1 MIFCLGMRGSRA
13 SATTTSRRSTCFTVS
28 AATVGL
34 GCDCCRSDGR
44 PLLRTDPQ
52 EVTEHIG
59 PTSIVAHS
67 QYWTFD
73 HDENQDNICIEMLDY
88 NFVREKMGENP
99 DLEERDR
106 RFDAAV
112 AGTGWPL
119 VKQVKVCV
127 PAGSVIL
134 VSAQQSSLLRRLPK
148 SV

>member
-1 MIFCLGMRGSRA
+1 
-13 SATTTSRRSTCFTVS
+13 
-28 AATVGL
+28 
-34 GCDCCRSDGR
+34 
-44 PLLRTDPQ
+44 
-52 EVTEHIG
+52 
-59 PTSIVAHS
+59 
-67 QYWTFD
+67 
-73 HDENQDNICIEMLDY
+73 MLDY

-134 VSAQQSSLLRRLPK
+134 VSAQQLPSSSYSVVRLKEAACAADEPQLLSSGSAAEGRSGGLAGPRPLHVAALALPNHGAGAGAGRCPRRG
-148 SV
+148 

>member
-1 MIFCLGMRGSRA
+1 
-13 SATTTSRRSTCFTVS
+13 
-28 AATVGL
+28 
-34 GCDCCRSDGR
+34 
-44 PLLRTDPQ
+44 
-52 EVTEHIG
+52 
-59 PTSIVAHS
+59 
-67 QYWTFD
+67 
-73 HDENQDNICIEMLDY
+73 MLDY

-148 SV
+148 SVWKKASAQHGIKKEGTNEAAALTL

>member
-1 MIFCLGMRGSRA
+1 M
-13 SATTTSRRSTCFTVS
+13 
-28 AATVGL
+28 
-34 GCDCCRSDGR
+34 
-44 PLLRTDPQ
+44 LRTDPQ

-134 VSAQQSSLLRRLPK
+134 VSARELPFRLT
-148 SV
+148 SGLSRV